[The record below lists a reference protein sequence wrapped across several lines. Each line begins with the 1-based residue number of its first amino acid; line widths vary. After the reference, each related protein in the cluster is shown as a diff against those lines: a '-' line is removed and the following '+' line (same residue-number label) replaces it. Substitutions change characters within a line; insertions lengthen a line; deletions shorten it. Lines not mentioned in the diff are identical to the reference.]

1 MGFFDVKVRNH
12 PLSLGDIVKMNIMA
26 SAAAM
31 GTAGIPPAGLLTL
44 IMVLESAGLHPGDVS

>member
-1 MGFFDVKVRNH
+1 LKVRNH
-12 PLSLGDIVKMNIMA
+12 PLTLGDIVKMNIMA

-44 IMVLESAGLHPGDVS
+44 IMVLESAGLHPGDVSLPLVN